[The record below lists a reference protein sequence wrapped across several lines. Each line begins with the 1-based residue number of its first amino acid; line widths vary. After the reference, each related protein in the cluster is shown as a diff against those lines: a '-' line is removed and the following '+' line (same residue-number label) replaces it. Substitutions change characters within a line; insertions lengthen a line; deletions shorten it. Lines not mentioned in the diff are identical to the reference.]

1 MFKINNRNTRNYPV
15 LRFVLVFL
23 LLTLNIYMPA
33 GIILIP
39 EAATERRFLK
49 KKLFLNL
56 EIINRDYLNFDN
68 SWSTYVKKIF

>member
-68 SWSTYVKKIF
+68 S

>member
-49 KKLFLNL
+49 KNCF
-56 EIINRDYLNFDN
+56 
-68 SWSTYVKKIF
+68 

>member
-1 MFKINNRNTRNYPV
+1 MFKINNRNTRNHPV

-49 KKLFLNL
+49 KTVFK
-56 EIINRDYLNFDN
+56 
-68 SWSTYVKKIF
+68 S